1 MNIATLARMGL
12 CVLTTVCTQA
22 SVVTA
27 GTGLNS
33 TITVKQGTLQ
43 SAQPKV
49 ASVAPEQTPAH
60 TRAEFQPQGA
70 PLLPLSDV
78 RVPKAY
84 DKSQAELPG
93 VKVGSTWYDFQ
104 TNGSMAERIA
114 LTEQGSDR
122 YIQMLWMTSTD
133 RTRDAQSRALGFN
146 ESRGSHYSVF
156 DVSSPLEPSQI
167 VFQTKVEPQR
177 ERYGWPAIA
186 QFSNGAIGTPS
197 HTPVTWWRNEDVAD
211 EAFTRFRVAEAADS
225 ALWPRCAVDR
235 NDNVHLIYNRSIPGG
250 EGNRLVYRRSVN
262 RGATWENEI
271 AFTGPTGLGGGTLGL
286 PTGSGGDSYAI
297 AANGMNVA
305 IMYLDNSFNLWIR
318 TSRDGGASW
327 PLDSNSVRI
336 VFQPNYRLDST
347 DVGTGMVY
355 QSDTVATPGTA
366 MDLIIDEDGTVHY
379 VISAHPSFRRGFRP
393 TGAARSGDTLF
404 AMYDANLFRQL
415 GVYYGTLLS
424 NQLIMA
430 AQAGGGEWNGEGL
443 VVNRRVY
450 VGPCATPQLGLDE
463 EGNLYMVYAS
473 MKNGDTKDV
482 SVEIGAV
489 GSTRDTT
496 VTGLN
501 MHVYATRKLKA
512 NSRWFTSVDLT
523 PQGMNCQWS
532 TLCNTVKDGIM
543 YIGYAANTTPG
554 DHVTNVLLPDEETD
568 IYLYPF
574 ETSGLS
580 SELFEP
586 GTTSVQDVGSVL
598 SNVAIAPNPA
608 HSLALVRGIA
618 VTDGEMRV
626 SVVSTM
632 GTTVWTSS
640 TAATAGSEFTVSIPT
655 ATFAAGA
662 YTVVLEQNGSRVSTM
677 LSVVR

>member
-1 MNIATLARMGL
+1 
-12 CVLTTVCTQA
+12 
-22 SVVTA
+22 
-27 GTGLNS
+27 
-33 TITVKQGTLQ
+33 
-43 SAQPKV
+43 
-49 ASVAPEQTPAH
+49 
-60 TRAEFQPQGA
+60 
-70 PLLPLSDV
+70 
-78 RVPKAY
+78 
-84 DKSQAELPG
+84 
-93 VKVGSTWYDFQ
+93 
-104 TNGSMAERIA
+104 
-114 LTEQGSDR
+114 
-122 YIQMLWMTSTD
+122 
-133 RTRDAQSRALGFN
+133 
-146 ESRGSHYSVF
+146 
-156 DVSSPLEPSQI
+156 
-167 VFQTKVEPQR
+167 
-177 ERYGWPAIA
+177 
-186 QFSNGAIGTPS
+186 
-197 HTPVTWWRNEDVAD
+197 
-211 EAFTRFRVAEAADS
+211 
-225 ALWPRCAVDR
+225 
-235 NDNVHLIYNRSIPGG
+235 
-250 EGNRLVYRRSVN
+250 
-262 RGATWENEI
+262 
-271 AFTGPTGLGGGTLGL
+271 
-286 PTGSGGDSYAI
+286 
-297 AANGMNVA
+297 
-305 IMYLDNSFNLWIR
+305 
-318 TSRDGGASW
+318 
-327 PLDSNSVRI
+327 
-336 VFQPNYRLDST
+336 
-347 DVGTGMVY
+347 
-355 QSDTVATPGTA
+355 

-430 AQAGGGEWNGEGL
+430 APAGGGEWNGEGL

-568 IYLYPF
+568 IYLYPL

-586 GTTSVQDVGSVL
+586 GTTSVQDLGSAVT
-598 SNVAIAPNPA
+598 NVAVAPNPA
-608 HSLALVRGIA
+608 HSVALVRGVA

-640 TAATAGSEFTVSIPT
+640 TAATAGTEFAVSIPT